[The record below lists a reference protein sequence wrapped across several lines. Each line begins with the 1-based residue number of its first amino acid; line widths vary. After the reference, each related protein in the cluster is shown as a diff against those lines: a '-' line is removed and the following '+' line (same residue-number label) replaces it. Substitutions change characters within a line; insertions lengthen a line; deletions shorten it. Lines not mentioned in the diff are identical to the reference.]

1 MSSRIFS
8 LSLSLSLSL
17 SIPLSLSLARAHSL
31 SLSSTQDII
40 SLDCHYACRILVKM
54 TKSAQLLCP
63 HSSSANQA
71 LENHKLRRIASQ
83 LCLGR
88 DTPESLVPSCNVPSR
103 TPRSG
108 VSFLVVSLS
117 LALYRS
123 PSLSLSLSTH
133 LHQLLTLS
141 TSPNLTGE
149 MTPWE
154 SREGEGLQG
163 CGQMST
169 AVRAQ
174 WKCRGGLRATCRCRY
189 LLEEQRLSGAE
200 VSRKNR
206 RVESPHGS
214 WGMTVVATFLGS
226 TCRARGV
233 RWRPHH
239 ESGSWCAETQTTE

>member
-1 MSSRIFS
+1 MSCVEERERECARERERERGIDRERERERERRFDLTY
-8 LSLSLSLSL
+8 LSC
-17 SIPLSLSLARAHSL
+17 PL
-31 SLSSTQDII
+31 DII

-123 PSLSLSLSTH
+123 LSLSLSRRTCIN
-133 LHQLLTLS
+133 S
-141 TSPNLTGE
+141 
-149 MTPWE
+149 
-154 SREGEGLQG
+154 SRYRQ
-163 CGQMST
+163 
-169 AVRAQ
+169 
-174 WKCRGGLRATCRCRY
+174 
-189 LLEEQRLSGAE
+189 
-200 VSRKNR
+200 
-206 RVESPHGS
+206 
-214 WGMTVVATFLGS
+214 
-226 TCRARGV
+226 ARI
-233 RWRPHH
+233 
-239 ESGSWCAETQTTE
+239 